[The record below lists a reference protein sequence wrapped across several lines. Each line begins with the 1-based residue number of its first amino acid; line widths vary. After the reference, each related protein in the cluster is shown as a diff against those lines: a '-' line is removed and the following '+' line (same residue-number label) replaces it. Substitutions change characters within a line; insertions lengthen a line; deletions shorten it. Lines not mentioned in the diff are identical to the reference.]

1 MKRLWMFLLCTL
13 AAVFL
18 ARSTPLRAAAAE
30 GLALCA
36 GSVIPALFP
45 FMVTSSMLIS
55 LGFGTFLSPLLTP
68 LMALYRL
75 PGQAGA
81 AVVLGLVGG
90 YPIGAKTAARLCA
103 EGRLTRSEGERLL
116 TFCNNSGPVFLIS
129 VLGEG
134 IFGSFRAGVYLW
146 LIHLLS
152 ALLAGLFLRGGEG
165 TERRAPP
172 PPLAQGSEMSL
183 SAAFVSAVRES
194 SLTMVSVCGFVVF
207 FYVLSRPLRLLPPP
221 LSLAAVG
228 AVELFSM
235 TPLVT
240 PDRLGFTLASAWAA
254 FGGLSV
260 LCQSAAAL
268 EGLSPVSLVKGKALQ
283 GILAG
288 SLAFLLWP
296 LL

>member
-1 MKRLWMFLLCTL
+1 MFLLCTL
-13 AAVFL
+13 AVIFL

-55 LGFGTFLSPLLTP
+55 LGFGTLLSPLLAP

-75 PGQAGA
+75 PGQGGA

-103 EGRLTRSEGERLL
+103 EGQLTRSEGARLL
-116 TFCNNSGPVFLIS
+116 TFCSNSGPVFLIS

-152 ALLAGLFLRGGEG
+152 ALLAGLLLRSGEG

-172 PPLAQGSEMSL
+172 PPLAQDSEMSL

-235 TPLVT
+235 TPLAT
-240 PDRLGFTLASAWAA
+240 PDRLGFTLSSALTA

-268 EGLSPVSLVKGKALQ
+268 DGSGLSPVSLVKGKALQ
-283 GILAG
+283 GLLAG
-288 SLAFLLWP
+288 ALAFLLWP
-296 LL
+296 VL

>member
-1 MKRLWMFLLCTL
+1 MFLLCTL

-55 LGFGTFLSPLLTP
+55 LGFGTLLSPLLAP

-152 ALLAGLFLRGGEG
+152 ALLAGLLLRGGEG

-183 SAAFVSAVRES
+183 STAFVSAVRES

-240 PDRLGFTLASAWAA
+240 PDRLGFTLASAWAG

-268 EGLSPVSLVKGKALQ
+268 EDLSPVSLVKGKALQ
-283 GILAG
+283 GLLAG
-288 SLAFLLWP
+288 ALAVLFWP

>member
-1 MKRLWMFLLCTL
+1 MFLLCAL
-13 AAVFL
+13 AVVFL
-18 ARSTPLRAAAAE
+18 AQSTPLRAAAAE

-45 FMVTSSMLIS
+45 FMVTASLLIS
-55 LGFGTFLSPLLTP
+55 LGFGSSPLLAP

-134 IFGSFRAGVYLW
+134 IFKSFRAGVYLW

-152 ALLAGLFLRGGEG
+152 ALLAGLLLRGRDGA
-165 TERRAPP
+165 ERPAPP
-172 PPLAQGSEMSL
+172 PLLAQRKDISL
-183 SAAFVSAVRES
+183 STAFVSAVRES

-207 FYVLSRPLRLLPPP
+207 FYVLSHLLFCC
-221 LSLAAVG
+221 L
-228 AVELFSM
+228 
-235 TPLVT
+235 
-240 PDRLGFTLASAWAA
+240 
-254 FGGLSV
+254 
-260 LCQSAAAL
+260 
-268 EGLSPVSLVKGKALQ
+268 
-283 GILAG
+283 
-288 SLAFLLWP
+288 
-296 LL
+296 

>member
-1 MKRLWMFLLCTL
+1 MFLLCTL

-18 ARSTPLRAAAAE
+18 AQSTPLRAAAAE

-55 LGFGTFLSPLLTP
+55 LGFGTLLSPLLAP

-152 ALLAGLFLRGGEG
+152 ALLAGLLLRGGEG

-172 PPLAQGSEMSL
+172 PPLTLGNEVSL

-221 LSLAAVG
+221 LSLGAVG

-268 EGLSPVSLVKGKALQ
+268 DGSRLSPVSLVKGKVLQ
-283 GILAG
+283 GLLAG
-288 SLAFLLWP
+288 ALAFLLWP
-296 LL
+296 IL

>member
-1 MKRLWMFLLCTL
+1 MFLLCTL
-13 AAVFL
+13 AVVFL

-55 LGFGTFLSPLLTP
+55 LGFGTLLSPLLAP

-75 PGQAGA
+75 PGQAGT

-90 YPIGAKTAARLCA
+90 YPIGAKTAARLRA

-116 TFCNNSGPVFLIS
+116 TFCSNSGPVFLIS

-152 ALLAGLFLRGGEG
+152 ALLAGLLLRGREG
-165 TERRAPP
+165 TEHRAPP
-172 PPLAQGSEMSL
+172 PPLAQGSEIFL

-240 PDRLGFTLASAWAA
+240 PDRLGFTLASALTA

-268 EGLSPVSLVKGKALQ
+268 DGSGLSPVSLVKGKVLQ
-283 GILAG
+283 GLLAG
-288 SLAFLLWP
+288 ALAFLLWP
-296 LL
+296 VL